1 METAYEMMTALP
13 QRQIY
18 LVLML
23 AFLVCLCT
31 SGAEAQPIPND
42 TAPPPLKFVPKEEA
56 ARLEAITDI
65 KKRTQTALELMSA
78 RLKQAETLMAQEQL
92 DEMYKE
98 LGGFHGLMDNT
109 LAFLDK
115 MDNSGGRVLNN
126 YKRFEI
132 GLRQFRPRL
141 ELIRRDIPLRYE
153 PYLRNLILYLRDA
166 RAKAVEPLF
175 SDSVVPRNKP

>member
-1 METAYEMMTALP
+1 MTALP
-13 QRQIY
+13 YRQMFPVFAI
-18 LVLML
+18 
-23 AFLVCLCT
+23 AFFLCLCG
-31 SGAEAQPIPND
+31 SNAAAQPIPND
-42 TAPPPLKFVPKEEA
+42 TAPPPLKFVPKDEA
-56 ARLEAITDI
+56 TRLEAITDV

-78 RLKQAETLMAQEQL
+78 RLKQAEMLMAQEQL

-98 LGGFHGLMDNT
+98 LGGFHGLMDDT

-115 MDNSGGRVLNN
+115 MDTGRGSVLNN

-166 RAKAVEPLF
+166 RAKAVEPHF
-175 SDSVVPRNKP
+175 SDSVLPKNKP